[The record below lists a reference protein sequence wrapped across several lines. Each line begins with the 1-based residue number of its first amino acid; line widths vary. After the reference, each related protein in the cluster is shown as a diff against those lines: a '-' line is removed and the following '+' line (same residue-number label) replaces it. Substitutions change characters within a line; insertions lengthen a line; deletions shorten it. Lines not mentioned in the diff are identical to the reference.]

1 MYDTRLTDIE
11 LSLDSILSKVTEYDI
26 YSYYIGSSFKLG
38 TVMSSPFRQD
48 KNPSFGIFK
57 SNKYSTL
64 LYKDY
69 GTGNTGN
76 CVQLVQELFNISYRE
91 ALIKILG
98 DLVNN
103 NLKRSVEGITIKED
117 YESVSTVISVK
128 RKNFC
133 KTDDDYWGQ
142 YGLFRD
148 DLRHFNVFP
157 IHSYWINE
165 IVQPWAY
172 KWDNPGYAYQVY
184 NKYKIY
190 KPLSPKKYKWVG
202 NCSNYDIQGYEQLTY
217 KDDLVIITK
226 SLKDVM
232 VLHKLGYNAI
242 APQGE
247 NHSIPKE
254 VITDLQN
261 RFNHIVIFYD
271 NDEAG
276 VAGAN
281 KIATK
286 YNLKTIFIPNN
297 YPKDISDYI
306 KQYGV
311 DNSKQLLNTLL
322 NEYIKAG

>member
-1 MYDTRLTDIE
+1 MYDTRLTDID
-11 LSLDSILSKVTEYDI
+11 LSLEGILDKTTEYDI
-26 YSYYIGSSFKLG
+26 YRYYIGNNFSIGKI
-38 TVMSSPFRQD
+38 MSSPFRID
-48 KNPSFGIFK
+48 KDPSFGIYK
-57 SNKYSTL
+57 SNRSSTL
-64 LYKDY
+64 LYKDLA
-69 GTGNTGN
+69 TGSTGN
-76 CVQLVQELFNISYRE
+76 CIKFVQELFDISYRE
-91 ALIKILG
+91 AIIKIIS
-98 DLVNN
+98 DTINK
-103 NLKRSVEGITIKED
+103 NLTISTEGITIKED
-117 YESVSTVISVK
+117 YESTKTIISIR

-133 KTDDDYWGQ
+133 KIDDDYWGQ
-142 YGLFRD
+142 YYLFRD

-157 IHSYWINE
+157 IHEYWLND

-172 KWDNPGYAYQVY
+172 KWDNPGYAYQIY

-190 KPLSPKKYKWVG
+190 KPLSPKKYKWIS
-202 NCSNYDIQGYEQLTY
+202 NCSNYDIQGYEQLAY
-217 KDDLVIITK
+217 KDDLLIITK
-226 SLKDVM
+226 ALKDVM
-232 VLHKLGYNAI
+232 VLYKLGYNAI

-254 VITDLQN
+254 VMTDLQN
-261 RFNHIVIFYD
+261 RFNTIVIFYD

-322 NEYIKAG
+322 ND

>member
-1 MYDTRLTDIE
+1 
-11 LSLDSILSKVTEYDI
+11 
-26 YSYYIGSSFKLG
+26 
-38 TVMSSPFRQD
+38 MSSPFSID
-48 KNPSFGIFK
+48 KDPSFGIYK
-57 SNKYSTL
+57 SNRSSTL
-64 LYKDY
+64 LYKDLA
-69 GTGNTGN
+69 TGSTGN
-76 CVQLVQELFNISYRE
+76 CIKFVQELFDISYRE
-91 ALIKILG
+91 AIIKIIS
-98 DLVNN
+98 DTINK
-103 NLKRSVEGITIKED
+103 NLTISTEGITIKED
-117 YESVSTVISVK
+117 YESTKTIISIR

-133 KTDDDYWGQ
+133 KIDDDYWGQ
-142 YGLFRD
+142 YYLFRD

-157 IHSYWINE
+157 IHEYWLND

-172 KWDNPGYAYQVY
+172 KWDNPGYAYQIY

-190 KPLSPKKYKWVG
+190 KPLSPKKYKWIS
-202 NCSNYDIQGYEQLTY
+202 NCSNYDIQGYEQLAY
-217 KDDLVIITK
+217 KDDLLIITK
-226 SLKDVM
+226 ALKDVM
-232 VLHKLGYNAI
+232 VLYKLGYNAI

-254 VITDLQN
+254 VMTDLQN
-261 RFNHIVIFYD
+261 RFNTIVIFYD

-322 NEYIKAG
+322 ND

>member
-76 CVQLVQELFNISYRE
+76 CVQFVQELFNISYRDS
-91 ALIKILG
+91 LIKILG

-103 NLKRSVEGITIKED
+103 NLRRSVEGISIKED
-117 YESVSTVISVK
+117 YESVSTIISIK
-128 RKNFC
+128 KKNFC
-133 KTDDDYWGQ
+133 KIDDDYWGQ
-142 YGLFRD
+142 YGLLRD

-157 IHSYWINE
+157 IHYYWINE
-165 IVQPWAY
+165 IVQPWTYNEA
-172 KWDNPGYAYQVY
+172 NPGYAYEIY

-190 KPLSPKKYKWVG
+190 KPLSPKKWKWIS
-202 NCSNYDIQGYEQLTY
+202 NCGTYDIQGFEQLPHL
-217 KDDLVIITK
+217 DNLLIITK
-226 SLKDVM
+226 ALKDVM
-232 VLHKLGYNAI
+232 VLYKLGYNAV

-247 NHSIPKE
+247 NHSIPKD
-254 VITDLQN
+254 VMDNLLH
-261 RFNHIVIFYD
+261 RFTKIVVFYD

-276 VAGAN
+276 RKGAN
-281 KIATK
+281 KIASK
-286 YNLKTIFIPNN
+286 YNLPTIFIPEGSS
-297 YPKDISDYI
+297 KDISDYRKDMGEEKTI
-306 KQYGV
+306 
-311 DNSKQLLNTLL
+311 TLMKEL
-322 NEYIKAG
+322 IND